1 MNGLGAEKIKQES
14 IKRHLPL
21 FFLLLAVGIFHVFT
35 MPKFFYPGDNQ
46 VSRAECANLINT
58 GKLGID
64 YSQKKIVAAFLT
76 QRGQFFYE
84 NDARQE
90 LYSKY
95 GIGYTLLYIVPLWA
109 EKLYSGKLDL
119 YYSAPSHLVFT
130 NIYNVIFT
138 LLSTVYFYL
147 IVSVYTS
154 KLWRRIGFILLSYY
168 TTFLWYYLRSPTTE
182 VFQLL
187 PFLGFYYHMAGFLR
201 ESRLGLGKD
210 RKIWKHMFI
219 AVCFAGILLSMKL
232 FFALLFIIIGVL
244 ATMVPGWT
252 GFRHV
257 VKGAFRNLS
266 EYRYQYLMYVILPS
280 FVIVA
285 PVLAVNHYKY
295 GSIFETGY
303 GQWHPG
309 EGKTHEANRFAL
321 NLHGEVMTDER
332 GNTGKTHEADTF
344 GMNLL
349 VPLHGFF
356 LAKGNTN
363 AFVHYPLFI
372 FALFG
377 MRRFA
382 KKFPVDL
389 CLILFLFGFITF
401 ALASFSGWTGG
412 WCYGPRHLLFVLVIG
427 SLPFLEVMDRIV
439 SFKRLMKWCAI
450 GVVTCVLGWSL
461 LMQVYMNSLT
471 YFSFYLLHAPLE
483 QFKQERVDAYFNN
496 CFHRG
501 LINRDLIRYVKKGK
515 PWFPLEVV
523 KSVLSPLHR
532 DRFIEATQRNRM
544 AGIAEPNYFFCKTKE
559 NVEK

>member
-1 MNGLGAEKIKQES
+1 
-14 IKRHLPL
+14 
-21 FFLLLAVGIFHVFT
+21 
-35 MPKFFYPGDNQ
+35 
-46 VSRAECANLINT
+46 
-58 GKLGID
+58 
-64 YSQKKIVAAFLT
+64 
-76 QRGQFFYE
+76 
-84 NDARQE
+84 
-90 LYSKY
+90 
-95 GIGYTLLYIVPLWA
+95 
-109 EKLYSGKLDL
+109 
-119 YYSAPSHLVFT
+119 
-130 NIYNVIFT
+130 
-138 LLSTVYFYL
+138 
-147 IVSVYTS
+147 
-154 KLWRRIGFILLSYY
+154 
-168 TTFLWYYLRSPTTE
+168 
-182 VFQLL
+182 
-187 PFLGFYYHMAGFLR
+187 
-201 ESRLGLGKD
+201 
-210 RKIWKHMFI
+210 
-219 AVCFAGILLSMKL
+219 
-232 FFALLFIIIGVL
+232 LLFIIIGVL

-285 PVLAVNHYKY
+285 SVLAVNYYKY
-295 GSIFETGY
+295 GAIFETGY
-303 GQWHPG
+303 GQFG
-309 EGKTHEANRFAL
+309 QYLAEEGKTHEADR
-321 NLHGEVMTDER
+321 
-332 GNTGKTHEADTF
+332 F

-349 VPLHGFF
+349 VPLHSFF

-377 MRRFA
+377 VRRFA

-389 CLILFLFGFITF
+389 CLIVFLFGFITF
-401 ALASFSGWTGG
+401 ALASFSGWAGG

-450 GVVTCVLGWSL
+450 GVVTCMLGWSL

-483 QFKQERVDAYFNN
+483 QFEQERVDAYFNN

-523 KSVLSPLHR
+523 KSVLSPLDR
-532 DRFIEATQRNRM
+532 DSFIAATQRHR
-544 AGIAEPNYFFCKTKE
+544 IAWMVKPNYFFCKTEEK
-559 NVEK
+559 VEK